1 MKKVNRAETPAE
13 KIAKG
18 EFILSTAENLA
29 RRDGLDA
36 LSMNA
41 LCAACGVAKGTLYLY
56 FKTRHEILAALFLK
70 TMGE

>member
-1 MKKVNRAETPAE
+1 MKKVNRAETPAK

-29 RRDGLDA
+29 PRDGLDA

-56 FKTRHEILAALFLK
+56 FKTQQGFRAAS
-70 TMGE
+70 